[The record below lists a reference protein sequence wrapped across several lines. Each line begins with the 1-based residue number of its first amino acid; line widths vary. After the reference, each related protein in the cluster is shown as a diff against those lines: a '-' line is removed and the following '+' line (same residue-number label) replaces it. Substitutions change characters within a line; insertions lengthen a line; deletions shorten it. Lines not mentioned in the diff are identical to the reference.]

1 MIPIPDPLHPA
12 IVHFPIVLIFVGTVA
27 AVAAIF
33 IRRWHLSLLAAI
45 LLAGGAVGAFAA
57 TWSGDREEEMAGQ
70 LPAQTKQILDN
81 HEEWGELARN
91 LAFAA
96 AFLAGAAIAAKQFPK
111 TAKALSFATALVAAA
126 SMYATALTGHY
137 GGLLVYKNGVGV
149 KTAAGNAPP
158 TPADPAKGTTIQ
170 EEHEH

>member
-12 IVHFPIVLIFVGTVA
+12 IVHFPIVLIFIGTVA

-57 TWSGDREEEMAGQ
+57 TWSGDREEEIAGK
-70 LPAQTKQILDN
+70 LPPQTKQILDN
-81 HEEWGELARN
+81 HEEWGERTRN
-91 LAFAA
+91 IAFAA
-96 AFLAGAAIAAKQFPK
+96 ALLAVAATAATHFPK

-126 SMYATALTGHY
+126 SMYATAVTGHY
-137 GGLLVYKNGVGV
+137 GGLLVYKSGVGV
-149 KTAAGNAPP
+149 KTAAGNTPFPP
-158 TPADPAKGTTIQ
+158 TEGRTRQ
-170 EEHEH
+170 EESEH